1 MIHARPRF
9 CSYSMTPAGD
19 DFVPIQPFGRP
30 GGLFL
35 AQAAALERAESEKDS
50 SDKSPGHGALQGC
63 AGEGRQR
70 GPRRPGCPPEDLGAG
85 GSKPPTCSVDVVAW
99 RVRRASNG
107 AIAPRH
113 AGATASR
120 TCMNSSVPLTSCHR
134 IWTSKWYWGQWP
146 RMRAPRRPRRPPSPL
161 SGMRARCLLHANR
174 RWHRGIIGRRIHRSR
189 RGDDSAMVQ

>member
-63 AGEGRQR
+63 AGEGRRR
-70 GPRRPGCPPEDLGAG
+70 GPRRPGCPPEDRGAG

-113 AGATASR
+113 AGATASPDMYELVG
-120 TCMNSSVPLTSCHR
+120 TSGELSSYLEVQMVLGPMTADAGASLWHASEVLVPCEPAL
-134 IWTSKWYWGQWP
+134 
-146 RMRAPRRPRRPPSPL
+146 A
-161 SGMRARCLLHANR
+161 SGHNRSANPQKPTR
-174 RWHRGIIGRRIHRSR
+174 
-189 RGDDSAMVQ
+189 